1 LRLHVQQGP
10 VGVQVWLGIPGPAA
24 QAAAATAALVA
35 AVRRHFDG
43 AGVAVD
49 SIVCN
54 GVTVYAAAAGTAP
67 AT

>member
-1 LRLHVQQGP
+1 
-10 VGVQVWLGIPGPAA
+10 VWLGIPGPAA

-67 AT
+67 PT